1 MYLFSGI
8 LTYTVQFDTTVNDS
22 RPIKE
27 LKSEILVKT
36 FIWAQ
41 WDMMNQVLYH
51 IHHRQIAVSLV
62 SENENNSKSS
72 RPTLSGLQFHDDLPH
87 ETVVR
92 LLSKIMRECKN
103 HTRSSSNFHRIF
115 LVEHPVKFTATV
127 VVLELRHLRGRR
139 NTPASS

>member
-1 MYLFSGI
+1 MHWLPGV
-8 LTYTVQFDTTVNDS
+8 LTYTVQFDTTMSNI

-41 WDMMNQVLYH
+41 WDMINQVLYH
-51 IHHRQIAVSLV
+51 IHHRQIPVSLV
-62 SENENNSKSS
+62 SEDENNSKSS

-92 LLSKIMRECKN
+92 ILSSSKNTNRLSK
-103 HTRSSSNFHRIF
+103 F
-115 LVEHPVKFTATV
+115 
-127 VVLELRHLRGRR
+127 
-139 NTPASS
+139 